1 MRLFKTVDEV
11 RSFIN
16 SVRREGKTVGLVP
29 TMGYLHQGHLSLV
42 HEAKRSCD
50 VVIVSIFVNPT
61 QFDPNEDYQ
70 TYPRDLQRDVAL
82 VADAGVEAIFA
93 PEAEEMYSQG
103 FSSFVDVTGVSECL
117 CGASRPGHFRGV
129 ATVVTKLF
137 NIVLPDAAFFGQKDF
152 QQVMVIK
159 RMVADLNMSVQIIDV
174 PIVREEDGLA
184 LSSRN
189 VYLSQEER
197 KAALVL
203 HRSLHLAKEQ
213 VNEGERSAQQIKE
226 RIIKEIQA
234 EPLAN
239 IDYVEILSVPD
250 LKPIEIIKGNVLLAL
265 AVRFG
270 KTRLI
275 DNSILEA

>member
-1 MRLFKTVDEV
+1 MYEVFKTVDEV

-103 FSSFVDVTGVSECL
+103 FSSFVDVTGVSECAL
-117 CGASRPGHFRGV
+117 PGIKPGRISGV
-129 ATVVTKLF
+129 
-137 NIVLPDAAFFGQKDF
+137 
-152 QQVMVIK
+152 
-159 RMVADLNMSVQIIDV
+159 
-174 PIVREEDGLA
+174 
-184 LSSRN
+184 
-189 VYLSQEER
+189 
-197 KAALVL
+197 
-203 HRSLHLAKEQ
+203 
-213 VNEGERSAQQIKE
+213 
-226 RIIKEIQA
+226 
-234 EPLAN
+234 
-239 IDYVEILSVPD
+239 
-250 LKPIEIIKGNVLLAL
+250 
-265 AVRFG
+265 
-270 KTRLI
+270 
-275 DNSILEA
+275 